1 MGVEKSTVPTI
12 HQTTSK
18 FALGIPPI
26 EAVVF
31 AILTA
36 IAVSLLQPP
45 PSSSSLQ
52 PQWIYYLRIA
62 AGLCLIIELLFF
74 IYGKIRY
81 TVLNRPITQF
91 PDTKRVQVAM
101 ERFLNLHQVFQLDEF
116 LSGWFLGASTS
127 SILRGNVEEFVA
139 YGFFCQTTECLSS
152 KQLMLIQNFIS
163 SAEERWNI
171 TFPPG
176 KNSDVRYMAHVW
188 EPLRVQHKLFIVYM
202 STELAAKVAHLLLR
216 WMGFKKGRQGAFTS
230 WATMNAAV
238 IDTIKSNGRDGGKNR
253 GEEREKGVEKTVQ
266 FPAEEKEILQK
277 ETASSPAV
285 ASVVHSPGRAAAH
298 NVKEVAHNAAEHALD
313 AAVAATSIAAA
324 SMAKQ
329 YPHEGQQYHL
339 PPTRSR
345 SKFRFSE
352 ATSAA
357 FAGMGS
363 VPLVRSFKELS
374 SMMERRVDLPGSPP
388 PRKRSS
394 SKKLLKTADEKTG
407 EERLDHRQHGN
418 EQPESLPK
426 STVPIVF
433 LHGVGFGTL
442 PYLHFIRSL
451 MKACPQSPFILL
463 EMPHV
468 ALRLCKQAESVDDVA
483 KAAVA
488 AVHKL
493 GFKQACFVGHSYGTF
508 CVSRIV
514 QLYPEAVHSITLL
527 DPVCMMTC
535 YPQLLYNFIYRK
547 FVLSNLL
554 SSFLAAVD
562 GIRFL
567 CSRDLTISQAFCR
580 RFHWS
585 ELMLWPEDLPRERY
599 RSLIVLS
606 GKDDLVPGELVQ
618 IQFDV
623 AEHPASV
630 LYHPELGHGGLL
642 LDSQWMGVVVEGVK
656 KLVYRGGEEG
666 EENGMGIEE
675 VTVGKAD

>member
-1 MGVEKSTVPTI
+1 
-12 HQTTSK
+12 
-18 FALGIPPI
+18 
-26 EAVVF
+26 
-31 AILTA
+31 
-36 IAVSLLQPP
+36 
-45 PSSSSLQ
+45 
-52 PQWIYYLRIA
+52 
-62 AGLCLIIELLFF
+62 
-74 IYGKIRY
+74 
-81 TVLNRPITQF
+81 
-91 PDTKRVQVAM
+91 M
-101 ERFLNLHQVFQLDEF
+101 ERFLNLHQVFQLDDF
-116 LSGWFLGASTS
+116 LSGWFLGASNS

-139 YGFFCQTTECLSS
+139 YGFFCQKIESLSS
-152 KQLMLIQNFIS
+152 SQRILVQNFLS
-163 SAEERWNI
+163 TAEERWNM

-176 KNSDVRYMAHVW
+176 KNSDLRYMAHVW

-202 STELAAKVAHLLLR
+202 STEFAAKVAHLLLR
-216 WMGFKKGRQGAFTS
+216 WMGFHKGIQGAFTS
-230 WATMNAAV
+230 WTSINAAV
-238 IDTIKSNGRDGGKNR
+238 SDTNNINGGGGGKHR
-253 GEEREKGVEKTVQ
+253 GEKGGKGGETGYSLAEKLG
-266 FPAEEKEILQK
+266 KENI
-277 ETASSPAV
+277 AAAV
-285 ASVVHSPGRAAAH
+285 VKSPGRVAAH
-298 NVKEVAHNAAEHALD
+298 NVKEAAHNAAEHALD

-339 PPTRSR
+339 PPPRPR
-345 SKFRFSE
+345 PRNKF
-352 ATSAA
+352 SAA
-357 FAGMGS
+357 TAAAMAGMGG
-363 VPLVRSFKELS
+363 VPLIRSFKEIS
-374 SMMERRVDLPGSPP
+374 SMMERRVGLPGSPP
-388 PRKRSS
+388 PRKKPS
-394 SKKLLKTADEKTG
+394 SKQQQLGRATEKKRGKHQQQQIENLL
-407 EERLDHRQHGN
+407 
-418 EQPESLPK
+418 K
-426 STVPIVF
+426 STVPVVF

-468 ALRLCKQAESVDDVA
+468 ALRLCKEAETVDDVA
-483 KAAVA
+483 TAAVA

-508 CVSRIV
+508 CISRIV
-514 QLYPEAVHSITLL
+514 QIFPEAVHSTALL
-527 DPVCMMTC
+527 DPVCMLTC

-547 FVLSNLL
+547 FVFSDLL

-585 ELMLWPEDLPRERY
+585 ELMLWPEDLPRERH

-642 LDSQWMGVVVEGVK
+642 LDREWMGVVVEGVK
-656 KLVYRGGEEG
+656 KLVYRGGEER
-666 EENGMGIEE
+666 EEGGVGIENE
-675 VTVGKAD
+675 DAGEAD

>member
-1 MGVEKSTVPTI
+1 MDKEKSSIPTI
-12 HQTTSK
+12 PQSTSRYT
-18 FALGIPPI
+18 LGIHPI

-31 AILTA
+31 AILAA
-36 IAVSLLQPP
+36 IAVSFLQPP
-45 PSSSSLQ
+45 PSSPSLQ
-52 PQWIYYLRIA
+52 LQWPYYLRIA
-62 AGLCLIIELLFF
+62 TAIYLIIELLFY

-91 PDTKRVQVAM
+91 PDAKRVQIAM
-101 ERFLNLHQVFQLDEF
+101 ERFLDLHHVFHLDEF
-116 LSGWFLGASTS
+116 LSGWFLGASNS

-139 YGFFCQTTECLSS
+139 YGFFCQKHENLSS
-152 KQLMLIQNFIS
+152 EQLLLIQNFLS

-176 KNSDVRYMAHVW
+176 KNTDLRYMAHVW
-188 EPLRVQHKLFIVYM
+188 EPLRVQHKLFSVYM
-202 STELAAKVAHLLLR
+202 STEFAAKVAHLLLR
-216 WMGFKKGRQGAFTS
+216 WMGFKKGRQGTFTS
-230 WATMNAAV
+230 WTTMNNAAV
-238 IDTIKSNGRDGGKNR
+238 SGTRNNNNNNGGGKYR
-253 GEEREKGVEKTVQ
+253 GEMKKKENTGHHSPEEKKESLHEETAAASAAVAVAVEK
-266 FPAEEKEILQK
+266 
-277 ETASSPAV
+277 
-285 ASVVHSPGRAAAH
+285 SPGRVAAH
-298 NVKEVAHNAAEHALD
+298 NMKEAAHNAAEHALD

-339 PPTRSR
+339 PSPRPRKSTFKLS
-345 SKFRFSE
+345 
-352 ATSAA
+352 
-357 FAGMGS
+357 GMGS
-363 VPLVRSFKELS
+363 VPLIRSFKEIS

-388 PRKRSS
+388 PRKGPPS
-394 SKKLLKTADEKTG
+394 SKPLGSARGG
-407 EERLDHRQHGN
+407 EIKEEHRRQQEN
-418 EQPESLPK
+418 LPK
-426 STVPIVF
+426 STVPVVF

-451 MKACPQSPFILL
+451 MKACPQSPYILL

-468 ALRLCKQAESVDDVA
+468 ALRLCREAEAVDDVA
-483 KAAVA
+483 TAAVA

-508 CVSRIV
+508 CISRIV
-514 QLYPEAVHSITLL
+514 QLYPEAVHSTALL

-547 FVLSNLL
+547 FVLSDLL

-562 GIRFL
+562 GVRFL

-623 AEHPASV
+623 AEHPARV

-642 LDSQWMGVVVEGVK
+642 LDSQWMGVVVSGVK
-656 KLVYRGGEEG
+656 KLVYRDEEEG
-666 EENGMGIEE
+666 EKTGVRIEE
-675 VTVGKAD
+675 ENVGES